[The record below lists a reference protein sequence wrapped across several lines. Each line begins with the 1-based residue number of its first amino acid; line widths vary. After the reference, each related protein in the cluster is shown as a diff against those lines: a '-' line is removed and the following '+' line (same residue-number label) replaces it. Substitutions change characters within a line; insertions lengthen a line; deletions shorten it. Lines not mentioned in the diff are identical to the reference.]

1 MKFWRLLVRGQFRQ
15 AWEILS
21 RRPDSEH
28 EQALIRIVLTGLV
41 FGYLYLYY
49 DIFRGGRTTMG
60 ENRLLWMSALYHV
73 FSYGLFFLIT
83 IDPGISPSRRYIG
96 IVGDLCLAAYGI
108 SLVGEAGAPLYVILL
123 WVIFGNGF
131 RYGRK
136 YLFISAAIGT
146 VGFGAAIYENGYWQD
161 KRILGIGLQ
170 IGIVMLSMYIAALL
184 RKVTAAGQQAEDAN
198 NAKNRFLANMSH
210 EVRPLLNG
218 IIGPIDLLKENFNVR
233 SILPSVKRFLKFL
246 STIRGPELEQGII
259 RLVLCLAAAGWVHY
273 QYVVLQVRLIAL
285 VYIVFSVAVLV
296 SILLYPGAN
305 TVRRM
310 VAMTLDMLVPTYCM
324 HFTGKD
330 GSPLFL
336 ILFWDMFGY
345 TFRYGKR
352 YLIYGIFLSVTGFG
366 YVVANTPY
374 WIANRELGITL
385 LLALTVMPAVFVGI
399 MVKKVQDAMS
409 KAEVANR
416 AKSLFVSNMSHELRT
431 PLNGILGT
439 LELLVGTRMD
449 PEQREYMG
457 NIKNS
462 GDALLSLVNDVLD
475 FSKIEA
481 GKLSIS
487 PEEMDLH
494 AFLKSGAAIVFGQIR
509 AKGLAFRVVVS
520 PDLPFLVIGDMTRIR
535 QVLSNLLSNAAK
547 FTEKGQITL
556 KVLRESE
563 DGSGLVVRF
572 EVTDTGIGMS
582 EEQRKRIFDRFT
594 QADTSITRKYGG
606 TGLGMTISKELV
618 ELMGGQIGVE
628 SAQGRGSTFWF
639 TVPMEKQPEKNLR
652 EAMKAKLSRTRI
664 TLVSC
669 DDRAATSINGF
680 LLSWNVRNAHR
691 ASNTGEAY
699 DHISRIVKDASTCHV
714 VVVVKKG
721 LNESPFQFSGSLDR
735 MGALKNIRLLLVED
749 NRPCDPAALL
759 EAAEHGYRAMVPSHE
774 AVRDFLNAIHYV
786 LPYSEGWSASETGAN
801 GKTESHP
808 LLNVLVAE
816 DNEINQVVICRLLER
831 EGHRVTTVTDG
842 REALEA
848 LRREKFD
855 VALLDLNMPFLGG
868 VETARQY
875 ASIAG
880 KDAIPLIALTADA
893 TLESRKECEA
903 AGFRM
908 YITKPFEG
916 KRVFSA
922 IYSVVPA
929 GAASPAGGEGE
940 QLALNLPGPGSPPS
954 PPREETKAD
963 ILDTTYMAQIEAMG
977 PTRDFVKNVVWIFI
991 RDSEKHIR
999 TMEQAAKAGD
1009 VGVFRDAA
1017 HALKGMAGQIGA
1029 LTVMDLARRLET
1041 MKEEY
1046 SMSERLELIEEI
1058 KGDLALVKR
1067 TLLRRI
1073 SFGHAQISE
1082 GLG

>member
-1 MKFWRLLVRGQFRQ
+1 MGSALEIVRGVQ
-15 AWEILS
+15 
-21 RRPDSEH
+21 
-28 EQALIRIVLTGLV
+28 
-41 FGYLYLYY
+41 
-49 DIFRGGRTTMG
+49 
-60 ENRLLWMSALYHV
+60 
-73 FSYGLFFLIT
+73 
-83 IDPGISPSRRYIG
+83 
-96 IVGDLCLAAYGI
+96 
-108 SLVGEAGAPLYVILL
+108 
-123 WVIFGNGF
+123 
-131 RYGRK
+131 
-136 YLFISAAIGT
+136 
-146 VGFGAAIYENGYWQD
+146 
-161 KRILGIGLQ
+161 
-170 IGIVMLSMYIAALL
+170 
-184 RKVTAAGQQAEDAN
+184 
-198 NAKNRFLANMSH
+198 
-210 EVRPLLNG
+210 
-218 IIGPIDLLKENFNVR
+218 
-233 SILPSVKRFLKFL
+233 PSVKRFLKFL

-259 RLVLCLAAAGWVHY
+259 RLVLCIAAAGWVHY
-273 QYVVLQVRLIAL
+273 KYVVPQVRLIAL

-305 TVRRM
+305 TARRM

-324 HFTGKD
+324 LFTGRY
-330 GSPLFL
+330 GSPLIL

-352 YLIYGIFLSVTGFG
+352 YLIYGIFLSITGFG
-366 YVVANTPY
+366 YVMVSSPY
-374 WIANRELGITL
+374 WIANMELGISL
-385 LLALTVMPAVFVGI
+385 LLGLTVMPAVFVGI

-449 PEQREYMG
+449 PEQREYVG

-462 GDALLSLVNDVLD
+462 GDALLSLINDVLD

-481 GKLSIS
+481 GKLSIA

-494 AFLKSGAAIVFGQIR
+494 AFLKTGAAVIFQQIR
-509 AKGLAFRVVVS
+509 MKGLSFRVVVS
-520 PDLPFLVIGDMTRIR
+520 PDLPFLVTADVTRIR

-556 KVLRESE
+556 KVLREPE
-563 DGSGLVVRF
+563 DGHGLVVRF

-582 EEQRKRIFDRFT
+582 EEQRGKIFDRFT

-606 TGLGMTISKELV
+606 TGLGTTISKELV
-618 ELMGGQIGVE
+618 ELMGGKIGVE
-628 SAQGRGSTFWF
+628 SVQGKGSTFWF
-639 TVPMEKQPEKNLR
+639 TVPMEKQPGKKLC
-652 EAMKAKLSRTRI
+652 EALKEPLSRTRV

-669 DDRAATSINGF
+669 DDRAAMSLNGF
-680 LLSWNVRNAHR
+680 LLSWNVRNVHR

-714 VVVVKKG
+714 VVVVKRG
-721 LNESPFQFSGSLDR
+721 LNESPYQFSEALGR

-749 NRPCDPAALL
+749 NRSCDTAALL
-759 EAAEHGYRAMVPSHE
+759 EAAEHGYRAMVPSCE
-774 AVRDFLNAIHYV
+774 AVREFLNAIHYV
-786 LPYSEGWSASETGAN
+786 LPYSEGWGAPDSGAD
-801 GKTESHP
+801 GKKESHP

-831 EGHRVTTVTDG
+831 EGHRVKSVTDG

-848 LRREKFD
+848 LRSEKYD

-875 ASIAG
+875 VTTAG

-929 GAASPAGGEGE
+929 GIASTAGGESA
-940 QLALNLPGPGSPPS
+940 QMPLNLPGPGSPPS
-954 PPREETKAD
+954 PPQEEAKPH
-963 ILDTTYMAQIEAMG
+963 ILDTTFMAQIETMG
-977 PTRDFVKNVVWIFI
+977 PTREFVKNVVWIFI
-991 RDSEKHIR
+991 RDSEKHVR
-999 TMEQAAKAGD
+999 TLEQAAKAGD
-1009 VGVFRDAA
+1009 VDAFRVTA

-1029 LTVMDLARRLET
+1029 LTVMDLALRLEN
-1041 MKEEY
+1041 MGAGD
-1046 SMSERLELIEEI
+1046 SMSGRMETVEEL
-1058 KGDLALVKR
+1058 KGNLAVVKR

-1073 SFGHAQISE
+1073 SFGHAQAGEVS
-1082 GLG
+1082 G

>member
-1 MKFWRLLVRGQFRQ
+1 
-15 AWEILS
+15 
-21 RRPDSEH
+21 
-28 EQALIRIVLTGLV
+28 
-41 FGYLYLYY
+41 
-49 DIFRGGRTTMG
+49 
-60 ENRLLWMSALYHV
+60 
-73 FSYGLFFLIT
+73 
-83 IDPGISPSRRYIG
+83 
-96 IVGDLCLAAYGI
+96 
-108 SLVGEAGAPLYVILL
+108 
-123 WVIFGNGF
+123 
-131 RYGRK
+131 
-136 YLFISAAIGT
+136 
-146 VGFGAAIYENGYWQD
+146 
-161 KRILGIGLQ
+161 
-170 IGIVMLSMYIAALL
+170 
-184 RKVTAAGQQAEDAN
+184 
-198 NAKNRFLANMSH
+198 
-210 EVRPLLNG
+210 
-218 IIGPIDLLKENFNVR
+218 
-233 SILPSVKRFLKFL
+233 VKRFLKYL
-246 STIRGPELEQGII
+246 STIRGPELEQGVI
-259 RLVLCLAAAGWVHY
+259 RLALCLAATVWLHL
-273 QYVVLQVRLIAL
+273 QYVIFPIRLIAL
-285 VYIVFSVAVLV
+285 VYIIFSVLVLI
-296 SILLYPGAN
+296 SISLSPGEN
-305 TVRRM
+305 TLRRM
-310 VAMTLDMLVPTYCM
+310 MAMTLDMLVPCYCM
-324 HFTGKD
+324 YFTGRD
-330 GSPLFL
+330 GSPLIL

-352 YLIYGIFLSVTGFG
+352 YLVYGIFLCIAGFG
-366 YVVANTPY
+366 YVMVSTPY
-374 WIANRELGITL
+374 WIENRELGITL
-385 LLALTVMPAVFVGI
+385 LLGITVMPAVFVGI

-409 KAEVANR
+409 KAEIANR

-509 AKGLAFRVVVS
+509 AKGLTFRVVVS
-520 PDLPFLVIGDMTRIR
+520 PDLPFLVIGDVTRIR
-535 QVLSNLLSNAAK
+535 QVLSNLLSNAVK

-556 KVLRESE
+556 KVLRGSE
-563 DGSGLVVRF
+563 DGSGVVVRF

-669 DDRAATSINGF
+669 DDRAATSLNGF

-691 ASNTGEAY
+691 VSNTGEAY

-721 LNESPFQFSGSLDR
+721 LNESPYQFSGSLGR
-735 MGALKNIRLLLVED
+735 MGALKNIRLLFVED
-749 NRPCDPAALL
+749 NRPCDPGALL
-759 EAAEHGYRAMVPSHE
+759 EAAEHGYRAMVSSYE
-774 AVRDFLNAIHYV
+774 AVQEFLNAIHYV
-786 LPYSEGWSASETGAN
+786 LPYSEGWNASETGAN
-801 GKTESHP
+801 GKTDAHP

-816 DNEINQVVICRLLER
+816 DNEINQVVISRLLER
-831 EGHRVTTVTDG
+831 EGHRVRTVADG
-842 REALEA
+842 REALEI
-848 LRREKFD
+848 LRSEKFD
-855 VALLDLNMPFLGG
+855 VALLDLNMPIMGG

-875 ASIAG
+875 ISSAG

-893 TLESRKECEA
+893 TLESRKECDA

-929 GAASPAGGEGE
+929 GAAAPAEGEEE
-940 QLALNLPGPGSPPS
+940 QLALNLPESGAPPS
-954 PPREETKAD
+954 PPQEETKPD
-963 ILDTTYMAQIEAMG
+963 VLDTSYIAQIEAMG

-1009 VGVFRDAA
+1009 LGAFCDAA

-1029 LTVMDLARRLET
+1029 MTVMDLARRLET
-1041 MKEEY
+1041 MKEGHPL
-1046 SMSERLELIEEI
+1046 SERLDTIEEI
-1058 KGDLALVKR
+1058 KGDLAAVKR

-1073 SFGHAQISE
+1073 SFGHAQIGE

>member
-1 MKFWRLLVRGQFRQ
+1 M
-15 AWEILS
+15 
-21 RRPDSEH
+21 H
-28 EQALIRIVLTGLV
+28 
-41 FGYLYLYY
+41 
-49 DIFRGGRTTMG
+49 
-60 ENRLLWMSALYHV
+60 
-73 FSYGLFFLIT
+73 
-83 IDPGISPSRRYIG
+83 
-96 IVGDLCLAAYGI
+96 
-108 SLVGEAGAPLYVILL
+108 
-123 WVIFGNGF
+123 
-131 RYGRK
+131 
-136 YLFISAAIGT
+136 
-146 VGFGAAIYENGYWQD
+146 
-161 KRILGIGLQ
+161 
-170 IGIVMLSMYIAALL
+170 
-184 RKVTAAGQQAEDAN
+184 
-198 NAKNRFLANMSH
+198 
-210 EVRPLLNG
+210 
-218 IIGPIDLLKENFNVR
+218 
-233 SILPSVKRFLKFL
+233 SVKRFLKFL

-259 RLVLCLAAAGWVHY
+259 RLTLCLAATVWLY
-273 QYVVLQVRLIAL
+273 LQYVALPVRLIAL
-285 VYIVFSVAVLV
+285 LYIGFSLLVLV
-296 SILLYPGAN
+296 SIFLYPGAN
-305 TVRRM
+305 TIRRM
-310 VAMTLDMLVPTYCM
+310 MAMTLDMLAPCVVMRFSGRY
-324 HFTGKD
+324 
-330 GSPLFL
+330 GSPLVL

-352 YLIYGIFLSVTGFG
+352 YLTYGIVLSVTGFG
-366 YVVANTPY
+366 YVIVSTPY
-374 WIANRELGITL
+374 WVANRELGVSL

-409 KAEVANR
+409 KAEVATR

-449 PEQREYMG
+449 PEQREYVG

-462 GDALLSLVNDVLD
+462 GGALLSLINDVLD

-494 AFLKSGAAIVFGQIR
+494 AFLKSGAAVIFQQIR
-509 AKGLAFRVVVS
+509 TKGLSFRVVVS
-520 PDLPFLVIGDMTRIR
+520 PELPFLVIGDMTRIR

-582 EEQRKRIFDRFT
+582 EEQQKRIFDRFT

-639 TVPMEKQPEKNLR
+639 TVPMEKQPEKNLC

-669 DDRAATSINGF
+669 DDRAATSLNGF
-680 LLSWNVRNAHR
+680 LLSWNVRNVHK

-699 DHISRIVKDASTCHV
+699 DYISRIVKDASTCHV

-721 LNESPFQFSGSLDR
+721 LNESPYQFSGSLDR

-816 DNEINQVVICRLLER
+816 DNEINQVVISRLLER
-831 EGHRVTTVTDG
+831 EGHRVKTVTDG

-848 LRREKFD
+848 LRSEKFD
-855 VALLDLNMPFLGG
+855 VALLDLNMPVMGG
-868 VETARQY
+868 LEAARLY
-875 ASIAG
+875 VSAEG
-880 KDAIPLIALTADA
+880 KNAIPLIALTADA
-893 TLESRKECEA
+893 TLKSRKECEA

-922 IYSVVPA
+922 IYSVVLA
-929 GAASPAGGEGE
+929 GAATPVGGEGE
-940 QLALNLPGPGSPPS
+940 QLALSLPGSGSPPS
-954 PPREETKAD
+954 PPQEETKPD
-963 ILDTTYMAQIEAMG
+963 ILDTTFMAQIEAMG
-977 PTRDFVKNVVWIFI
+977 PTREFVKNIVWIFI

-1029 LTVMDLARRLET
+1029 LSVMDLARRLET
-1041 MKEEY
+1041 MKEGR
-1046 SMSERLELIEEI
+1046 SMSERMEMIEEI
-1058 KGDLALVKR
+1058 KGDLAVVKR

-1082 GLG
+1082 SSG

>member
-1 MKFWRLLVRGQFRQ
+1 M
-15 AWEILS
+15 
-21 RRPDSEH
+21 
-28 EQALIRIVLTGLV
+28 
-41 FGYLYLYY
+41 
-49 DIFRGGRTTMG
+49 
-60 ENRLLWMSALYHV
+60 
-73 FSYGLFFLIT
+73 
-83 IDPGISPSRRYIG
+83 
-96 IVGDLCLAAYGI
+96 
-108 SLVGEAGAPLYVILL
+108 
-123 WVIFGNGF
+123 
-131 RYGRK
+131 
-136 YLFISAAIGT
+136 
-146 VGFGAAIYENGYWQD
+146 
-161 KRILGIGLQ
+161 
-170 IGIVMLSMYIAALL
+170 
-184 RKVTAAGQQAEDAN
+184 
-198 NAKNRFLANMSH
+198 
-210 EVRPLLNG
+210 
-218 IIGPIDLLKENFNVR
+218 
-233 SILPSVKRFLKFL
+233 KRFLKRL
-246 STIRGPELEQGII
+246 STTRGPELEQGII
-259 RLVLCLAAAGWVHY
+259 RLALCLAATVWLHI
-273 QYVVLQVRLIAL
+273 QYVPLPVRVIAL
-285 VYIVFSVAVLV
+285 VYIGFSLLVLA
-296 SILLYPGAN
+296 SIVLSPGAN
-305 TVRRM
+305 TIRRM
-310 VAMTLDMLVPTYCM
+310 MAMTLDMLAPCVVM
-324 HFTGKD
+324 RFSD
-330 GSPLFL
+330 RSGSPLIL
-336 ILFWDMFGY
+336 VLFWDMFGY

-352 YLIYGIFLSVTGFG
+352 YLAYGIFLSVAGFG
-366 YVVANTPY
+366 YVMASTPY
-374 WIANRELGITL
+374 WIANREMGISL
-385 LLALTVMPAVFVGI
+385 LLALTVMPTVFVGI

-409 KAEVANR
+409 KAEEANR

-439 LELLVGTRMD
+439 LELLVGTRLD
-449 PEQREYMG
+449 PEQREYVG
-457 NIKNS
+457 NIKQS
-462 GDALLSLVNDVLD
+462 GDALLSLINDVLD

-494 AFLKSGAAIVFGQIR
+494 AFMKSGAAVIFQQIR
-509 AKGLAFRVVVS
+509 TKGLSFRVVVA
-520 PDLPFLVIGDMTRIR
+520 PDLPFLVAGDMIRIR

-556 KVLRESE
+556 KVLRESG
-563 DGSGLVVRF
+563 DGTGLVIRF

-606 TGLGMTISKELV
+606 TGLGTTISKELV
-618 ELMGGQIGVE
+618 ELMGGRIGVE
-628 SAQGRGSTFWF
+628 SALGKGSTFWF
-639 TVPMEKQPEKNLR
+639 TVPMEKQPEKNLC

-669 DDRAATSINGF
+669 DDRAAMSITGF
-680 LLSWNVRNAHR
+680 LLSWNVRNVHR

-721 LNESPFQFSGSLDR
+721 LNESPYQFSGSLDR

-759 EAAEHGYRAMVPSHE
+759 DAAEHGYRAMVSSHE

-786 LPYSEGWSASETGAN
+786 LPYSEGWSASEAGAN
-801 GKTESHP
+801 GKTETHP

-831 EGHRVTTVTDG
+831 EGHRVKAVSDG

-848 LRREKFD
+848 LRSEKFD
-855 VALLDLNMPFLGG
+855 VALLDLNMPVMGG

-875 ASIAG
+875 ASSAG

-903 AGFRM
+903 AGFRR

-916 KRVFSA
+916 KKVFSA

-929 GAASPAGGEGE
+929 GTAIPVAGEGE
-940 QLALNLPGPGSPPS
+940 QLALKLPGPMSPS
-954 PPREETKAD
+954 PPPQEEAKPD

-977 PTRDFVKNVVWIFI
+977 PTREFVKNVVWIFI

-999 TMEQAAKAGD
+999 AMEQAAKAGE
-1009 VGVFRDAA
+1009 VGAFCDAA

-1041 MKEEY
+1041 MKEGR
-1046 SMSERLELIEEI
+1046 SMSERLDMIEEI
-1058 KGDLALVKR
+1058 KGDLAVVKR

-1073 SFGHAQISE
+1073 SFGHAQIGE
-1082 GLG
+1082 GTG

>member
-1 MKFWRLLVRGQFRQ
+1 ML
-15 AWEILS
+15 
-21 RRPDSEH
+21 RP
-28 EQALIRIVLTGLV
+28 V
-41 FGYLYLYY
+41 
-49 DIFRGGRTTMG
+49 
-60 ENRLLWMSALYHV
+60 N
-73 FSYGLFFLIT
+73 
-83 IDPGISPSRRYIG
+83 
-96 IVGDLCLAAYGI
+96 
-108 SLVGEAGAPLYVILL
+108 
-123 WVIFGNGF
+123 
-131 RYGRK
+131 
-136 YLFISAAIGT
+136 
-146 VGFGAAIYENGYWQD
+146 
-161 KRILGIGLQ
+161 
-170 IGIVMLSMYIAALL
+170 
-184 RKVTAAGQQAEDAN
+184 
-198 NAKNRFLANMSH
+198 
-210 EVRPLLNG
+210 
-218 IIGPIDLLKENFNVR
+218 
-233 SILPSVKRFLKFL
+233 RFLKFL
-246 STIRGPELEQGII
+246 STIRGPDLEQGII
-259 RLVLCLAAAGWVHY
+259 RLALCIAAAGWVHY
-273 QYVVLQVRLIAL
+273 QDVVFQVRLIAL
-285 VYIVFSVAVLV
+285 VYIVFSVSVLV
-296 SILLYPGAN
+296 SLFSHPGAN

-310 VAMTLDMLVPTYCM
+310 MAMTLDMLVPCYCM
-324 HFTGKD
+324 YFTGRE
-330 GSPLFL
+330 GSPLIL

-345 TFRYGKR
+345 TFRYGKKF
-352 YLIYGIFLSVTGFG
+352 LIYGIFLSVAGFG
-366 YVVANTPY
+366 YLMVNTPY
-374 WIANRELGITL
+374 WVANRELGISL
-385 LLALTVMPAVFVGI
+385 LLGLTVMPAVFVGI

-481 GKLSIS
+481 GKLAIS

-494 AFLKSGAAIVFGQIR
+494 AFLKSGAAIIFGQIR

-520 PDLPFLVIGDMTRIR
+520 PELPFLVIGDVTRIR
-535 QVLSNLLSNAAK
+535 QVLSNLLSNAVK
-547 FTEKGQITL
+547 FTEKGQITM
-556 KVLRESE
+556 KVLREPGDDS
-563 DGSGLVVRF
+563 SGTVRF

-618 ELMGGQIGVE
+618 ELMGGRIGVE
-628 SAQGRGSTFWF
+628 SAKGRGSTFWF

-669 DDRAATSINGF
+669 DDRAATSLNGF

-691 ASNTGEAY
+691 VSNTGEAY

-721 LNESPFQFSGSLDR
+721 LNESPYQFSGSLGR

-749 NRPCDPAALL
+749 NRSCDPAALL
-759 EAAEHGYRAMVPSHE
+759 EAAENGYRAMVPSYE
-774 AVRDFLNAIHYV
+774 AVREFLNAIHYV
-786 LPYSEGWSASETGAN
+786 LPYSEGWIGSESGAN
-801 GKTESHP
+801 GRTESHP
-808 LLNVLVAE
+808 LLNILVAE

-831 EGHRVTTVTDG
+831 EGHRVKTVTDG

-848 LRREKFD
+848 LRSEKFD
-855 VALLDLNMPFLGG
+855 VALLDLNMPFMGG

-875 ASIAG
+875 VSSAG
-880 KDAIPLIALTADA
+880 KAAIPLIALTADA

-929 GAASPAGGEGE
+929 GTAAPAEGDGE
-940 QLALNLPGPGSPPS
+940 QLALDLPKSGAPPS
-954 PPREETKAD
+954 PPQEEMKPD
-963 ILDTTYMAQIEAMG
+963 ILDTSYIAQIEAMG
-977 PTRDFVKNVVWIFI
+977 PTREFVKNVVWIFI

-999 TMEQAAKAGD
+999 TMEQAAKGGD
-1009 VGVFRDAA
+1009 LGAFRDAA

-1041 MKEEY
+1041 MKEGHT
-1046 SMSERLELIEEI
+1046 MSERLDAIEEI
-1058 KGDLALVKR
+1058 KGDLAAVKR

-1073 SFGHAQISE
+1073 SFGHAQMSE
-1082 GLG
+1082 GSG

>member
-1 MKFWRLLVRGQFRQ
+1 VRR
-15 AWEILS
+15 IS
-21 RRPDSEH
+21 R
-28 EQALIRIVLTGLV
+28 
-41 FGYLYLYY
+41 
-49 DIFRGGRTTMG
+49 
-60 ENRLLWMSALYHV
+60 
-73 FSYGLFFLIT
+73 
-83 IDPGISPSRRYIG
+83 
-96 IVGDLCLAAYGI
+96 
-108 SLVGEAGAPLYVILL
+108 
-123 WVIFGNGF
+123 
-131 RYGRK
+131 
-136 YLFISAAIGT
+136 
-146 VGFGAAIYENGYWQD
+146 
-161 KRILGIGLQ
+161 
-170 IGIVMLSMYIAALL
+170 
-184 RKVTAAGQQAEDAN
+184 
-198 NAKNRFLANMSH
+198 
-210 EVRPLLNG
+210 
-218 IIGPIDLLKENFNVR
+218 
-233 SILPSVKRFLKFL
+233 SVKRFLKYL
-246 STIRGPELEQGII
+246 STIRGPELEQGVI
-259 RLVLCLAAAGWVHY
+259 RLALCLAATVWLHL
-273 QYVVLQVRLIAL
+273 QYVIFPIRLISL
-285 VYIVFSVAVLV
+285 VYIIFSVLVLI
-296 SILLYPGAN
+296 SISLSPGEN
-305 TVRRM
+305 TLRRM
-310 VAMTLDMLVPTYCM
+310 MAMTLDMLVPCYCM
-324 HFTGKD
+324 YFTGRD
-330 GSPLFL
+330 GSPLIL

-352 YLIYGIFLSVTGFG
+352 YLVYGIFLCIAGFG
-366 YVVANTPY
+366 YVMVSTPY
-374 WIANRELGITL
+374 WIENRELGITL
-385 LLALTVMPAVFVGI
+385 LLGITVMPAVFVGI

-409 KAEVANR
+409 KAEIANR

-509 AKGLAFRVVVS
+509 AKGLTFRVVVS
-520 PDLPFLVIGDMTRIR
+520 PDLPFLVIGDVTRIR
-535 QVLSNLLSNAAK
+535 QVLSNLLSNAVK

-556 KVLRESE
+556 KVLRGSE
-563 DGSGLVVRF
+563 DGSGVVVRF

-669 DDRAATSINGF
+669 DDRAATSLNGF

-691 ASNTGEAY
+691 VSNTGEAY

-721 LNESPFQFSGSLDR
+721 LNESPYQFSGSLGR
-735 MGALKNIRLLLVED
+735 MGALKNIRLLFVED
-749 NRPCDPAALL
+749 NRPCDPGALL
-759 EAAEHGYRAMVPSHE
+759 EAAEHGYRAMVSSYE
-774 AVRDFLNAIHYV
+774 AVQEFLNAIHYV
-786 LPYSEGWSASETGAN
+786 LPYSEGWNASETGAN
-801 GKTESHP
+801 GKTDAHP

-816 DNEINQVVICRLLER
+816 DNEINQVVISRLLER
-831 EGHRVTTVTDG
+831 EGHRVRTVADG
-842 REALEA
+842 REALEI
-848 LRREKFD
+848 LRSEKFD
-855 VALLDLNMPFLGG
+855 VALLDLNMPIMGG

-875 ASIAG
+875 ISSAG

-893 TLESRKECEA
+893 TLESRKECDA

-929 GAASPAGGEGE
+929 GAAAPAEGEEE
-940 QLALNLPGPGSPPS
+940 QLALNLPESGAPPS
-954 PPREETKAD
+954 PPQEETKPD
-963 ILDTTYMAQIEAMG
+963 VLDTSYIAQIEAMG

-1009 VGVFRDAA
+1009 LGAFCDAA

-1029 LTVMDLARRLET
+1029 MTVMDLARRLET
-1041 MKEEY
+1041 MKEGHPL
-1046 SMSERLELIEEI
+1046 SERLDTIEEI
-1058 KGDLALVKR
+1058 KGDLAAVKR

-1073 SFGHAQISE
+1073 SFGHAQIGE

>member
-1 MKFWRLLVRGQFRQ
+1 M
-15 AWEILS
+15 
-21 RRPDSEH
+21 
-28 EQALIRIVLTGLV
+28 
-41 FGYLYLYY
+41 
-49 DIFRGGRTTMG
+49 
-60 ENRLLWMSALYHV
+60 
-73 FSYGLFFLIT
+73 
-83 IDPGISPSRRYIG
+83 
-96 IVGDLCLAAYGI
+96 
-108 SLVGEAGAPLYVILL
+108 
-123 WVIFGNGF
+123 
-131 RYGRK
+131 
-136 YLFISAAIGT
+136 
-146 VGFGAAIYENGYWQD
+146 
-161 KRILGIGLQ
+161 
-170 IGIVMLSMYIAALL
+170 
-184 RKVTAAGQQAEDAN
+184 
-198 NAKNRFLANMSH
+198 
-210 EVRPLLNG
+210 
-218 IIGPIDLLKENFNVR
+218 
-233 SILPSVKRFLKFL
+233 
-246 STIRGPELEQGII
+246 
-259 RLVLCLAAAGWVHY
+259 
-273 QYVVLQVRLIAL
+273 IAL
-285 VYIVFSVAVLV
+285 VYIVFSVVVLV
-296 SILLYPGAN
+296 SVLLYPMAN

-310 VAMTLDMLVPTYCM
+310 MAMTLDMLVPCYCM
-324 HFTGKD
+324 YFTGRY
-330 GSPLFL
+330 GSPLIL

-366 YVVANTPY
+366 WVMASTPY
-374 WIANRELGITL
+374 WIANRELGVSL

-520 PDLPFLVIGDMTRIR
+520 PDLPFLVIGDITRIR

-556 KVLRESE
+556 KVLHESE

-618 ELMGGQIGVE
+618 ELMGGRIGVE

-652 EAMKAKLSRTRI
+652 EAMKAKFSRTRI

-669 DDRAATSINGF
+669 DDQAATSLNGF

-691 ASNTGEAY
+691 VSNTGEAY
-699 DHISRIVKDASTCHV
+699 DHIGRIVKDASTCHV

-721 LNESPFQFSGSLDR
+721 LNESPFQFSEALSR

-749 NRPCDPAALL
+749 NRSCDPAALL

-801 GKTESHP
+801 GRTESHP

-816 DNEINQVVICRLLER
+816 DNEINQVVISRLLER

-848 LRREKFD
+848 LRCEKFD
-855 VALLDLNMPFLGG
+855 VALLDLNMPFMGG

-893 TLESRKECEA
+893 TVESRRECEA

-929 GAASPAGGEGE
+929 GAAAPAGGEGE
-940 QLALNLPGPGSPPS
+940 QLALNLPGSGSPPS
-954 PPREETKAD
+954 PPREETKHDLLD
-963 ILDTTYMAQIEAMG
+963 ITYMAQIEAMG
-977 PTRDFVKNVVWIFI
+977 PTREFVKNVVWVFI

-1029 LTVMDLARRLET
+1029 LTVMDLARRLEA
-1041 MKEEY
+1041 MKEEH
-1046 SMSERLELIEEI
+1046 SMSERSEMIEEI

-1073 SFGHAQISE
+1073 SFGHAQVSE
-1082 GLG
+1082 GSG

>member
-1 MKFWRLLVRGQFRQ
+1 MGGSMDNGNNSISYAKR
-15 AWEILS
+15 
-21 RRPDSEH
+21 
-28 EQALIRIVLTGLV
+28 VLK
-41 FGYLYLYY
+41 
-49 DIFRGGRTTMG
+49 
-60 ENRLLWMSALYHV
+60 S
-73 FSYGLFFLIT
+73 FS
-83 IDPGISPSRRYIG
+83 
-96 IVGDLCLAAYGI
+96 
-108 SLVGEAGAPLYVILL
+108 
-123 WVIFGNGF
+123 
-131 RYGRK
+131 
-136 YLFISAAIGT
+136 
-146 VGFGAAIYENGYWQD
+146 
-161 KRILGIGLQ
+161 
-170 IGIVMLSMYIAALL
+170 
-184 RKVTAAGQQAEDAN
+184 TA
-198 NAKNRFLANMSH
+198 
-210 EVRPLLNG
+210 
-218 IIGPIDLLKENFNVR
+218 
-233 SILPSVKRFLKFL
+233 
-246 STIRGPELEQGII
+246 RGPELEQGAI
-259 RLVLCLAAAGWVHY
+259 RLLLCLAAAGWVHY
-273 QYVVLQVRLIAL
+273 QYVVLQVRVIAL
-285 VYIVFSVAVLV
+285 VYIVFSIVVLV

-310 VAMTLDMLVPTYCM
+310 VAMTLDMLVPCYCM
-324 HFTGKD
+324 HYTD
-330 GSPLFL
+330 RYGSPLVL

-352 YLIYGIFLSVTGFG
+352 FLIYGIVLSVAGFG
-366 YVVANTPY
+366 YVVASTPY

-385 LLALTVMPAVFVGI
+385 LLGLTAMPAVFVGI
-399 MVKKVQDAMS
+399 MVKKVQVAMS

-449 PEQREYMG
+449 PEQREYVG

-462 GDALLSLVNDVLD
+462 GDALLSLINDVLD
-475 FSKIEA
+475 FSKVEA

-494 AFLKSGAAIVFGQIR
+494 AFLKSGAAIIFQQIR
-509 AKGLAFRVVVS
+509 AKGLSFRIVVS

-547 FTEKGQITL
+547 FTDEGQITL
-556 KVLRESE
+556 KVLRESGS
-563 DGSGLVVRF
+563 GSGLVVRF

-582 EEQRKRIFDRFT
+582 EEQRKLIFERFA

-606 TGLGMTISKELV
+606 TGLGTTISKELV

-628 SAQGRGSTFWF
+628 SAKGRGSTFWF
-639 TVPMEKQPEKNLR
+639 TVPMEIQPEKNLY

-669 DDRAATSINGF
+669 DDRTAMSLNGF
-680 LLSWNVRNAHR
+680 LLSWNVRNVYR

-699 DHISRIVKDASTCHV
+699 DHINRIVKDASTCHV

-721 LNESPFQFSGSLDR
+721 LNENPYQFSEALGR

-749 NRPCDPAALL
+749 NRPCDSAALL

-774 AVRDFLNAIHYV
+774 AVREFLNAIHYV
-786 LPYSEGWSASETGAN
+786 LPYNEGWIESEAGSH
-801 GKTESHP
+801 GKTETHP

-816 DNEINQVVICRLLER
+816 DNEINQLVIRRLLER
-831 EGHRVTTVTDG
+831 EGHRVKTVADG
-842 REALEA
+842 RDALEA

-855 VALLDLNMPFLGG
+855 VALLDLHMPFMGG
-868 VETARQY
+868 VETAKQY
-875 ASIAG
+875 GSFAG
-880 KDAIPLIALTADA
+880 KEAIPLIALTADA

-929 GAASPAGGEGE
+929 GTAAPEGGEGE
-940 QLALNLPGPGSPPS
+940 QLALDLPGSVSPPS
-954 PPREETKAD
+954 PPREETKPD
-963 ILDTTYMAQIEAMG
+963 ILDTSFMEQIEAMG
-977 PTRDFVKNVVWIFI
+977 PTREFVKNVVWIFI

-1009 VGVFRDAA
+1009 VGVCCDIA

-1029 LTVMDLARRLET
+1029 LAVMDVARRLET
-1041 MKEEY
+1041 MKEGH
-1046 SMSERLELIEEI
+1046 SMPERLEMIEEI
-1058 KGDLALVKR
+1058 KGDLAVVKR

-1073 SFGHAQISE
+1073 SFGHAQIS
-1082 GLG
+1082 GGSG